1 MLLALTLL
9 LLGLGVGVIGSLT
22 GIGGGIVL
30 VPVLSLLFHVPMHYA
45 MGVSLMA
52 VVAQSTGSAAAVSRD
67 AFTNNRVAIFLETA
81 SSVGAFFG
89 AVATAYLPIPILS
102 LLFGLLLLFAGYS
115 AFRRGS
121 PDPESASRATDGGV
135 WAQRLNLQGSYS
147 ELGRRLSYQAVSVWK
162 GWGTMAGAGFLS
174 GLLGVGAGAVKVI
187 AMDQVM
193 RLPYRVS
200 TATSSFIVGI
210 TAAVGIGVY
219 LHHGFINVDIAAPV
233 VAGIAV
239 GAVVGGRLLVRAPLK
254 SLRLLFNVIVLGFG
268 VMMIVRGL
276 GW

>member
-9 LLGLGVGVIGSLT
+9 TLGLGVGVIGSLT

-30 VPVLSLLFHVPMHYA
+30 VPVLSLVLHIPMHFA

-52 VVAQSTGSAAAVSRD
+52 VVAQSTGSAAAVSRE
-67 AFTNNRVAIFLETA
+67 AFTNNHVAVFLETA
-81 SSVGAFFG
+81 SSVGAFLG
-89 AVATAYLPIPILS
+89 AVATAYVPIQILS
-102 LLFGLLLLFAGYS
+102 LCFGLLLLFAGYN
-115 AFRRGS
+115 ALRR
-121 PDPESASRATDGGV
+121 DPLSRDLESGATDNGG
-135 WAQRLNLQGSYS
+135 WAERLNLKGRYL
-147 ELGRRLSYQAVSVWK
+147 ELGQERAYQAVSVWK

-174 GLLGVGAGAVKVI
+174 GLLGVGAGAVKVL

-219 LHHGFINVDIAAPV
+219 LRHGFINVDIAAPV

-239 GAVVGGRLLVRAPLK
+239 GAVIGGRLLVRAPLK
-254 SLRLLFNVIVLGFG
+254 PLRMLFSAVVLGFG
-268 VMMIVRGL
+268 IMMVGRGL